1 MYLLLDFKSAKT
13 KFCGV
18 LFSVRNQFV
27 QSDLWKNRKALDSGF
42 GGTLNLQHQRFWRY
56 MALDSGVFSAPDM
69 GEREAPPMFYL
80 WFSHSCPVF
89 FANKNTVNNQ
99 RSDTASR
106 NVSTIK
112 LKINITFW
120 FSYLVT
126 RQLARSQSR
135 TASIIFQPTDQM
147 FERFI
152 NFVRFRTVALYRC
165 QLKIKIMGNADW
177 WLSAELIIW
186 LLYLSKLGVPGT

>member
-1 MYLLLDFKSAKT
+1 MYWFDYCSG
-13 KFCGV
+13 CR
-18 LFSVRNQFV
+18 SFV
-27 QSDLWKNRKALDSGF
+27 DTFQNCKLILITF
-42 GGTLNLQHQRFWRY
+42 
-56 MALDSGVFSAPDM
+56 FSAPDM
-69 GEREAPPMFYL
+69 GEREAPGPGHPYL
-80 WFSHSCPVF
+80 VQCFIDGLVTAVRWF

-99 RSDTASR
+99 RTDTASR

-112 LKINITFW
+112 LKINIAFW

>member
-1 MYLLLDFKSAKT
+1 MSCIGLTIVLVVDRLSIHFKTVNSYWLLFFSTRHGGKISARPRP
-13 KFCGV
+13 
-18 LFSVRNQFV
+18 SV
-27 QSDLWKNRKALDSGF
+27 S
-42 GGTLNLQHQRFWRY
+42 
-56 MALDSGVFSAPDM
+56 SA
-69 GEREAPPMFYL
+69 MFYW
-80 WFSHSCPVF
+80 WFSHSCPVIF
-89 FANKNTVNNQ
+89 CEQKYCEQPTHRYSLKECVDNK
-99 RSDTASR
+99 
-106 NVSTIK
+106 I
-112 LKINITFW
+112 KINIAFW

>member
-1 MYLLLDFKSAKT
+1 
-13 KFCGV
+13 
-18 LFSVRNQFV
+18 
-27 QSDLWKNRKALDSGF
+27 
-42 GGTLNLQHQRFWRY
+42 
-56 MALDSGVFSAPDM
+56 
-69 GEREAPPMFYL
+69 MFYW
-80 WFSHSCPVF
+80 WFSHGCPVI

-99 RSDTASR
+99 RTDTASR

-112 LKINITFW
+112 FKINIAFW

-135 TASIIFQPTDQM
+135 TASIIFLPTDQM

-165 QLKIKIMGNADW
+165 QLKIKFMGNADW
-177 WLSAELIIW
+177 WLSYLIALFIKVGCSRDVKCMWIRDFCCKKVQFFRPLNAGRKNRSFFFQIW
-186 LLYLSKLGVPGT
+186 GNHEGGVCRSWFLVCAP